1 MKRELWDLL
10 WGEVAQLTF
19 DINKT
24 LRNFCN
30 NVQEYDASVPEIM
43 RAVRFHEFPLLVIF
57 PKEGSTGKLILHMIK
72 HLSFIELGKN
82 HGLTMNGKS
91 RGLLSRLVV
100 DVECW
105 HGFTCEEL
113 KPVYESMNSSVE
125 KRAQTP
131 NIEKDVES
139 TTPEVTY
146 DSKRLKILI
155 SNKSF
160 QSTMIQHIL
169 DLYERVSKRDADNKN
184 LQIELEEM
192 NESVRLLEEGICF
205 AQRNL
210 EACERRVSAQKGQRN
225 KANNRFAS
233 TIEALNL
240 EAISSRAIL
249 RKDCGYAK
257 MKLTK
262 GLNRLEKEE
271 LLLSEQKVVVSS
283 SALKL
288 AVFEQLRMSVTK
300 LNRFNSTESMR
311 RILCVVLPLVIPP
324 EGMRKITAASKAS
337 VAELLGFNEK
347 SVLGKHVFEKN
358 QTLHTALQSY
368 TNEIKIYEDAVLPVI
383 R

>member
-1 MKRELWDLL
+1 MGTL

-30 NVQEYDASVPEIM
+30 NVQEYDTSVPEIM
-43 RAVRFHEFPLLVIF
+43 RAVQFHEFPILVIF

-72 HLSFIELGKN
+72 HLSFIELGAK
-82 HGLTMNGKS
+82 HGLSMNGKS

-125 KRAQTP
+125 KRAQTT
-131 NIEKDVES
+131 NTERVVAS
-139 TTPEVTY
+139 ATPEVIY

-160 QSTMIQHIL
+160 QPTMIQHIL
-169 DLYERVSKRDADNKN
+169 DLYERVNKRDANNKS
-184 LQIELEEM
+184 LQIEVEEM
-192 NESVRLLEEGICF
+192 NESIRLLEEGICF

-240 EAISSRAIL
+240 EVVSSRATL
-249 RKDCGYAK
+249 RKDCGYTK

-271 LLLSEQKVVVSS
+271 LLLSERKVVVSS
-283 SALKL
+283 SSIKL
-288 AVFEQLRMSVTK
+288 AVFEQLRVSIKK
-300 LNRFNSTESMR
+300 LNKFNSTESIR
-311 RILCVVLPLVIPP
+311 RILCVVLPLVIPT
-324 EGMRKITAASKAS
+324 EGMRKTTAASKSS
-337 VAELLGFNEK
+337 VAELLGFNER
-347 SVLGKHVFEKN
+347 SILGKHVFEKSHA
-358 QTLHTALQSY
+358 LHTALQSN
-368 TNEIKIYEDAVLPVI
+368 TNEIKIFEDAVLPVI